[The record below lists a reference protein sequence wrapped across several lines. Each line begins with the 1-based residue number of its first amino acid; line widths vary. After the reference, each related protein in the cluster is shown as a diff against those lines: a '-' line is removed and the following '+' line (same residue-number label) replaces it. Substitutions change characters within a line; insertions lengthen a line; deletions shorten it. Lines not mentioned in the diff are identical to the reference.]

1 MTKTKHKNAPA
12 PVPEPPPVNV
22 TEPVP
27 HGDDADIVGGVD
39 DGPVDDG
46 TSPDVAG
53 EQPDDADT
61 PDNTGGTAVD
71 GDEQDNQA
79 GDDGAG
85 DIGEAD
91 GIDAP
96 AAQPTDYN
104 PPPVL
109 PAGYE
114 TSEGLRLRLLAENE
128 ARQKKKKAAK

>member
-1 MTKTKHKNAPA
+1 MSKPKHKNAAAAPESTPIDNPA
-12 PVPEPPPVNV
+12 PAPQDGDVN
-22 TEPVP
+22 
-27 HGDDADIVGGVD
+27 DS
-39 DGPVDDG
+39 PVDDG
-46 TSPDVAG
+46 TPPDVAG

-61 PDNTGGTAVD
+61 PDNTGGAAVD
-71 GDEQDNQA
+71 GDKQGNQA

-85 DIGEAD
+85 DAKQDD